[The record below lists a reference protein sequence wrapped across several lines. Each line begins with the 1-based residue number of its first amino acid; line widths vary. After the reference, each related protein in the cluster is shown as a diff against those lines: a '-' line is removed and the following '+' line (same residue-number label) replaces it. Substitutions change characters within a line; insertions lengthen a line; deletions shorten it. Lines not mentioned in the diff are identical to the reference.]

1 MNKKNPLIAFLGNEK
16 WQWLSIPVFAVVLS
30 IVAGSVVML
39 LMGKNPL
46 AAYVGIL
53 QGAGLVP
60 KPNYAGGTGMLTDF
74 TSFLDALAPM
84 IFAALAVTVGFRA
97 GLFNI
102 GIAGQML
109 LAGFFATLLVGYSEL
124 PWYLAKPLV
133 LIIAVTAGALAAG
146 LVGYLKHRFNISEV
160 VSTIMMNYIIAY
172 VTSYY
177 IKSYF
182 VNPVSR
188 QSEYIQPAASLT
200 LKNLR
205 VGGVRIDVSIGI
217 VLAVAAALL
226 VYYLLYKTRLGF
238 EIKAVGAN
246 KQAAEYAGI
255 HIGKT
260 MVTAMMISGGLAGLA
275 GATFYLGHYASM
287 QPGVLA
293 GLGYDAIATSLLGNN
308 HPLGVLLASVLIT
321 TLDKGATYMSSKV
334 GVVREISGVIT
345 SLILLFSATGT
356 YIRYRV
362 NRQRLEQKEQP
373 ISPAPGEVSADNE
386 EKSRE
391 ASLKEG
397 GDEA

>member
-1 MNKKNPLIAFLGNEK
+1 MNKKNPLAAFLGNEK
-16 WQWLSIPVFAVVLS
+16 WQWLSIPVFAVALS
-30 IVAGSVVML
+30 IVAGSLVML

-53 QGAGLVP
+53 QGAGLLP

-84 IFAALAVTVGFRA
+84 IFAALAVAVGFRA

-133 LIIAVTAGALAAG
+133 LLIAVTAGALAAG

-200 LKNLR
+200 LKNIR
-205 VGGVRIDVSIGI
+205 VGNVRIDVSIGI
-217 VLAVAAALL
+217 LLAVAAALL

-260 MVTAMMISGGLAGLA
+260 LVTAMMISGGLAGLA

-293 GLGYDAIATSLLGNN
+293 GLGYDAIATSL
-308 HPLGVLLASVLIT
+308 
-321 TLDKGATYMSSKV
+321 
-334 GVVREISGVIT
+334 
-345 SLILLFSATGT
+345 ILKRCF
-356 YIRYRV
+356 
-362 NRQRLEQKEQP
+362 K
-373 ISPAPGEVSADNE
+373 
-386 EKSRE
+386 
-391 ASLKEG
+391 
-397 GDEA
+397 